1 MNSRLAGCSLAAL
14 LLAPAALAQG
24 AWLPDAQQ
32 IIATPAFTYSSFD
45 EFWAGDTLVSPL
57 KDADESLRQYSG
69 FVVLE
74 YGILPKLA
82 ADATVGYA
90 ATSSTTVLGPGDDGL
105 MDTNLGLRYELVDGQ
120 APDAGWIPTVSV
132 RLGGII
138 AGDYDANTPF
148 AIGDGASGIE
158 GSLLLAK
165 EFGDTGFGAFGNI
178 GYRWRVDPVPADI
191 FGSVGIYQRIA
202 GFTVSF
208 TYWNTSALN
217 GLDIGGPGFDP
228 GAGADSGF
236 PALKEVN
243 HIVSGGVGYTDAGGR
258 NYLITIGNN
267 VGGRNTG
274 DKFIVGAFISLP
286 FGP

>member
-1 MNSRLAGCSLAAL
+1 MAPRVLIADKLS
-14 LLAPAALAQG
+14 PAAVEIFKNRGVDFDIKTGLTKEE
-24 AWLPDAQQ
+24 L
-32 IIATPAFTYSSFD
+32 IA
-45 EFWAGDTLVSPL
+45 
-57 KDADESLRQYSG
+57 
-69 FVVLE
+69 
-74 YGILPKLA
+74 
-82 ADATVGYA
+82 
-90 ATSSTTVLGPGDDGL
+90 
-105 MDTNLGLRYELVDGQ
+105 
-120 APDAGWIPTVSV
+120 
-132 RLGGII
+132 I